1 MVIRILHPY
10 IWAYQS
16 PPAISSS
23 SLLFHVKKCFFYFLF
38 YFLFLSL
45 YLEVVLEDYNNDR
58 ARVLKKVLLPLLFH
72 LFVDVLVDKKQ
83 TLLLCFIYW
92 PLSSLVH
99 SSPSFAARDACWY
112 TPSAL
117 PDSFGAGAEEPE
129 CRNFPCTFLW
139 NLHHQVSARAPS
151 SVL

>member
-58 ARVLKKVLLPLLFH
+58 ARVLKKVLLPLFH

-83 TLLLCFIYW
+83 TLLLCFIIGHCLVLYTLHLRL
-92 PLSSLVH
+92 PPVMHAGTLPQPYRILSERGQKNLSVGIFLV
-99 SSPSFAARDACWY
+99 PSC
-112 TPSAL
+112 
-117 PDSFGAGAEEPE
+117 GI
-129 CRNFPCTFLW
+129 CTTK
-139 NLHHQVSARAPS
+139 
-151 SVL
+151 

>member
-58 ARVLKKVLLPLLFH
+58 ARVLKKVLLPLFH
-72 LFVDVLVDKKQ
+72 LLLMCMLVDKKQ
-83 TLLLCFIYW
+83 TLLLCFIIGHCLVLYTLHLRL
-92 PLSSLVH
+92 PPVMHAGTLPQPYRILSERGQKNLSVGIFLV
-99 SSPSFAARDACWY
+99 PSC
-112 TPSAL
+112 
-117 PDSFGAGAEEPE
+117 GI
-129 CRNFPCTFLW
+129 CTTK
-139 NLHHQVSARAPS
+139 
-151 SVL
+151 

>member
-38 YFLFLSL
+38 YFLILSL

-58 ARVLKKVLLPLLFH
+58 ARVLKKVLLPLL
-72 LFVDVLVDKKQ
+72 
-83 TLLLCFIYW
+83 LCLCWWIRNK
-92 PLSSLVH
+92 LSSFALLYIIGHCLVLYTLH
-99 SSPSFAARDACWY
+99 LRLPPVMHAGTLPQPYRILSERGQKNLSVGIFLVPSC
-112 TPSAL
+112 
-117 PDSFGAGAEEPE
+117 GI
-129 CRNFPCTFLW
+129 CTTK
-139 NLHHQVSARAPS
+139 
-151 SVL
+151 